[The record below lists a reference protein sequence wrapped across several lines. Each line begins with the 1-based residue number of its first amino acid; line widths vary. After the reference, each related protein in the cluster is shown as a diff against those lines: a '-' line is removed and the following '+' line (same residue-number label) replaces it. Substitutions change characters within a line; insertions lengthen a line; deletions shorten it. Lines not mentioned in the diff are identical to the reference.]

1 MKKVNQGINS
11 SKRTIIIRDPY
22 DKRFHYDGWRV
33 EDEGKSVILKV
44 AVDDNTKGELF
55 LPWEEIE
62 KIRQFG
68 WERQKDA
75 AEEIMRGKRVHCRH
89 LQSFRAYFPA
99 CCQIGLHN
107 GPHDVGC
114 LDCPYIDG
122 YIEEYAPDTKPE
134 VVRSNVGELPP
145 VSSPDTDPS
154 VEGTDVKGEFVK

>member
-1 MKKVNQGINS
+1 MKKVKQEINS
-11 SKRTIIIRDPY
+11 SQRTIIIRDPY

-62 KIRQFG
+62 QIRQCS
-68 WERQKDA
+68 WKIQEEV
-75 AEEIMRGKRVHCRH
+75 AEEKMRGKRVHCHH
-89 LQSFRAYFPA
+89 LRSFRAYFPA

-122 YIEEYAPDTKPE
+122 YIEEYDPE
-134 VVRSNVGELPP
+134 
-145 VSSPDTDPS
+145 
-154 VEGTDVKGEFVK
+154 KEFEEIKINMKD